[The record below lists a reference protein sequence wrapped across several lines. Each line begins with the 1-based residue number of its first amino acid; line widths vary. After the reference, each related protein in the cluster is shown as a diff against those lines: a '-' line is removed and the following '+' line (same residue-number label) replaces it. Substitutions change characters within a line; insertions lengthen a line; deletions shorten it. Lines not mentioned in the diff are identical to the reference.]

1 MATIINADTSN
12 GLKLTSDTSGEI
24 ELQSA
29 GVTKAK
35 ITSNGLQNASGSAI
49 TSQAGRN
56 LIINGNMGTS
66 QRGTSFTGL
75 TGISY
80 NLDRWE
86 TTAYTMTGGQYQVD
100 QSTDA
105 PEGFAYSQK
114 ISCTTAHTQDVNNQ
128 FYIQQQIEGVNSS
141 QLNYF
146 VASPDTV
153 TLSFWVKANLTGSY
167 TCALKLSDNGSTEN
181 NTSTRV
187 YNTTYSISSADT
199 WEKKTVTIVL
209 DSAVGDVQ
217 VVDNRF
223 AVSVQWWLGAGTS
236 RDGAAADSW
245 LNYGNATTTADNLDL
260 LGSTSNEWYI
270 TGVQLE
276 ATTGSATPFEH
287 LQYGQQ
293 LALCQRYFQSSW
305 SQGSAVGSA
314 VSITTNSVQQSWGSL
329 NAGIAGQAFLL
340 PVTMRT
346 LPTLV
351 VYDMALTTGKVTTL
365 GNGAAQTNNV
375 SANNSATTTNM
386 FYVRLYANSVAGLAF
401 AYTLTAEL

>member
-35 ITSNGLQNASGSAI
+35 ITSSGLQNASGSAI

-245 LNYGNATTTADNLDL
+245 INYGNATTAADNLDL
-260 LGSTSNEWYI
+260 LGSTANEWYI

-276 ATTGSATPFEH
+276 ANTTATPFEH

-293 LALCQRYFQSSW
+293 LLLCQRYYQFITGADTSYAFFGTGTYISSGECRGFLQIPY
-305 SQGSAVGSA
+305 SGLRATPTVTFGGTASNYRLLSSVTKTCTSISGIISNKNGQLYFSA
-314 VSITTNSVQQSWGSL
+314 VS
-329 NAGIAGQAFLL
+329 
-340 PVTMRT
+340 
-346 LPTLV
+346 
-351 VYDMALTTGKVTTL
+351 
-365 GNGAAQTNNV
+365 GASTIG
-375 SANNSATTTNM
+375 NSAYLSSNGT
-386 FYVRLYANSVAGLAF
+386 SVT
-401 AYTLTAEL
+401 YITISAEL

>member
-1 MATIINADTSN
+1 MASIK
-12 GLKLTSDTSGEI
+12 LKGDTSGEVI
-24 ELQSA
+24 ISAPSVAGNATLELQA
-29 GVTKAK
+29 
-35 ITSNGLQNASGSAI
+35 TSGTLATTAQASIGLK
-49 TSQAGRN
+49 N
-56 LIINGNMGTS
+56 LIINGNMQIA

-86 TTAYTMTGGQYQVD
+86 TTAYTMTGGQYQVN

-105 PEGFAYSQK
+105 PKGFAYSQK

-167 TCALKLSDNGSTEN
+167 ACALKLSDNGSSEN
-181 NTSTRV
+181 NTSTKV
-187 YNTTYSISSADT
+187 YNTTYSISSANT

-236 RDGAAADSW
+236 RDGAAANSW
-245 LNYGNATTTADNLDL
+245 INYGNVSTDADNLDL

-276 ATTGSATPFEH
+276 AGTTATPFEN
-287 LQYGQQ
+287 LMYSQQ
-293 LALCQRYFQSSW
+293 LAMCHRYYQRFQGGAAFTSGIVGCYNATTSVRALHNHIVPFRA
-305 SQGSAVGSA
+305 SPTFGYSALSHFDLEPFDA
-314 VSITTNSVQQSWGSL
+314 QPTSL
-329 NAGIAGQAFLL
+329 S
-340 PVTMRT
+340 
-346 LPTLV
+346 
-351 VYDMALTTGKVTTL
+351 ALTTGNLYQADV
-365 GNGAAQTNNV
+365 AAVDPTARV
-375 SANNSATTTNM
+375 RGYAATITCDNSTGY
-386 FYVRLYANSVAGLAF
+386 FDFS
-401 AYTLTAEL
+401 AEL

>member
-1 MATIINADTSN
+1 MAAIK
-12 GLKLTSDTSGEI
+12 LKGDTSGELTI
-24 ELQSA
+24 QAPSVA
-29 GVTKAK
+29 GTN
-35 ITSNGLQNASGSAI
+35 TLNLPASSGTLA
-49 TSQAGRN
+49 TTAQASIGMKN
-56 LIINGNMGTS
+56 LIINGNMQIA

-167 TCALKLSDNGSTEN
+167 ACALKLSDNGSVEN

-187 YNTTYSISSADT
+187 YNTTYSISSANT

-236 RDGAAADSW
+236 RDGGAANSW
-245 LNYGNATTTADNLDL
+245 INYGNVSTAADNLDL

-276 ATTGSATPFEH
+276 VGTTATPFEQM
-287 LQYGQQ
+287 QYGTQ
-293 LALCQRYFQSSW
+293 LALCQRYFQKLVEPALCGYAPTGAAVWRMGGILPVQMRAAGTVTITGNPPIQSAGATSLSS
-305 SQGSAVGSA
+305 VGANYSNNGN
-314 VSITTNSVQQSWGSL
+314 SIEFDGTL
-329 NAGIAGQAFLL
+329 NASVSVNGSI
-340 PVTMRT
+340 VKTICT
-346 LPTLV
+346 SS
-351 VYDMALTTGKVTTL
+351 TTAI
-365 GNGAAQTNNV
+365 NI
-375 SANNSATTTNM
+375 SS
-386 FYVRLYANSVAGLAF
+386 
-401 AYTLTAEL
+401 EL

>member
-1 MATIINADTSN
+1 MGTITQSIANNLTT
-12 GLKLTSDTSGEI
+12 GLG
-24 ELQSA
+24 
-29 GVTKAK
+29 G
-35 ITSNGLQNASGSAI
+35 ASGI
-49 TSQAGRN
+49 NFRN
-56 LIINGNMGTS
+56 LIINGDMNIA
-66 QRGTSFTGL
+66 QRATSFTGL

-86 TTAYTMTGGQYQVD
+86 TTTYTMTGGQYQVD

-167 TCALKLSDNGSTEN
+167 TCALKLSDNGSVESS
-181 NTSTRV
+181 TSTRV

-217 VVDNRF
+217 VVNNRF
-223 AVSVQWWLGAGTS
+223 AVSVLWWLGAGTS
-236 RDGAAADSW
+236 RDGAAANSW
-245 LNYGNATTTADNLDL
+245 INNGNATTAADNLDL
-260 LGSTSNEWYI
+260 LGNTSNEWYI

-276 ATTGSATPFEH
+276 AGTSASDFEFLPYDVNLQRCERYYQIIDSVIGTAGGTTAVYAAILFPTVMRASPSISASGVMTWRDLAADFTQSSASAT
-287 LQYGQQ
+287 LWST
-293 LALCQRYFQSSW
+293 FQSAR
-305 SQGSAVGSA
+305 GVGCSFA
-314 VSITTNSVQQSWGSL
+314 NLTGMTTYRPM
-329 NAGIAGQAFLL
+329 LL
-340 PVTMRT
+340 V
-346 LPTLV
+346 PTS
-351 VYDMALTTGKVTTL
+351 
-365 GNGAAQTNNV
+365 GNILF
-375 SANNSATTTNM
+375 SS
-386 FYVRLYANSVAGLAF
+386 
-401 AYTLTAEL
+401 EL

>member
-1 MATIINADTSN
+1 MASIK
-12 GLKLTSDTSGEI
+12 LKGDTSGEVI
-24 ELQSA
+24 ISAPSVAGNTTLELPA
-29 GVTKAK
+29 
-35 ITSNGLQNASGSAI
+35 TSSTLATQNSLGL
-49 TSQAGRN
+49 RN
-56 LIINGNMGTS
+56 LIINGNMQIA

-167 TCALKLSDNGSTEN
+167 ACALKLSDNGSAEN

-187 YNTTYSISSADT
+187 YNTTYSISSANT

-209 DSAVGDVQ
+209 DSAVGM
-217 VVDNRF
+217 
-223 AVSVQWWLGAGTS
+223 
-236 RDGAAADSW
+236 
-245 LNYGNATTTADNLDL
+245 Y
-260 LGSTSNEWYI
+260 
-270 TGVQLE
+270 
-276 ATTGSATPFEH
+276 
-287 LQYGQQ
+287 
-293 LALCQRYFQSSW
+293 
-305 SQGSAVGSA
+305 
-314 VSITTNSVQQSWGSL
+314 
-329 NAGIAGQAFLL
+329 
-340 PVTMRT
+340 
-346 LPTLV
+346 
-351 VYDMALTTGKVTTL
+351 
-365 GNGAAQTNNV
+365 
-375 SANNSATTTNM
+375 
-386 FYVRLYANSVAGLAF
+386 RL
-401 AYTLTAEL
+401 

>member
-1 MATIINADTSN
+1 MASTINSDTSN
-12 GLKLTSDTSGEI
+12 GVVVTSDTSGEI

-35 ITSNGLQNASGSAI
+35 ITSSGLQNASGSAI

-56 LIINGNMGTS
+56 LIINGNMGVS

-86 TTAYTMTGGQYQVD
+86 TTAYTMTGGQYRVD

-167 TCALKLSDNGSTEN
+167 TCALKLSDNGSVEN

-187 YNTTYSISSADT
+187 YNTTYSISSANT

-236 RDGAAADSW
+236 RDGAAANSW
-245 LNYGNATTTADNLDL
+245 LNYGNATTPADNLDL

-276 ATTGSATPFEH
+276 ANTTATPFEQ
-287 LQYGQQ
+287 LQYTTQ
-293 LALCQRYFQSSW
+293 LQLCQRYYWRWTNVHSLVN
-305 SQGSAVGSA
+305 AVAYTATAFYGILPFNTTMRAAPTFA
-314 VSITTNSVQQSWGSL
+314 VSAAAHFNIFNSAAAVAASAFSAAKITENSARL
-329 NAGIAGQAFLL
+329 NFTASSARTQGQAAW
-340 PVTMRT
+340 VEII
-346 LPTLV
+346 
-351 VYDMALTTGKVTTL
+351 TG
-365 GNGAAQTNNV
+365 
-375 SANNSATTTNM
+375 
-386 FYVRLYANSVAGLAF
+386 AGK
-401 AYTLTAEL
+401 YIESDAEL

>member
-1 MATIINADTSN
+1 MSVAINGTN
-12 GLKLTSDTSGEI
+12 GITYNDGS
-24 ELQSA
+24 LQPSA
-29 GVTKAK
+29 PV
-35 ITSNGLQNASGSAI
+35 
-49 TSQAGRN
+49 GRN

-114 ISCTTAHTQDVNNQ
+114 ISCTTAHTQDANNQ

-167 TCALKLSDNGSTEN
+167 TCALKLSDNGSVEN

-187 YNTTYSISSADT
+187 YNTTYSISSANT

-217 VVDNRF
+217 VIDNRF

-236 RDGAAADSW
+236 RDGGAADSW
-245 LNYGNATTTADNLDL
+245 LNYGNVTTAADNLDL

-276 ATTGSATPFEH
+276 TGTTATPFEN

-293 LALCQRYFQSSW
+293 LALCQRYLQSSW
-305 SQGSAVGSA
+305 SQGSAIGSA
-314 VSITTNSVQQSWGSL
+314 VGLTTNSTQQSWGSL

-346 LPTLV
+346 SPTLV
-351 VYDMALTTGKVTTL
+351 VYDMALTVGKITTM
-365 GNGAAQTNNV
+365 GNGAGQTNNV

-386 FYVRLYANSVAGLAF
+386 FYVRLYANNQAGMAF
-401 AYTLTAEL
+401 AHTLEAEL

>member
-1 MATIINADTSN
+1 MGTITQAIANNLTT
-12 GLKLTSDTSGEI
+12 GLG
-24 ELQSA
+24 
-29 GVTKAK
+29 G
-35 ITSNGLQNASGSAI
+35 ASGI
-49 TSQAGRN
+49 NFRN
-56 LIINGNMGTS
+56 LIINGDMNIA
-66 QRGTSFTGL
+66 QRATSFTGL

-86 TTAYTMTGGQYQVD
+86 TTTYTMTGGQYQVD

-167 TCALKLSDNGSTEN
+167 TCALKLSDNGSVES

-236 RDGAAADSW
+236 RDGAAANSW
-245 LNYGNATTTADNLDL
+245 INNGNATTAADNLDL
-260 LGSTSNEWYI
+260 LGSTANEWYV

-276 ATTGSATPFEH
+276 AGTTASDFEFLPVDVN
-287 LQYGQQ
+287 LQR
-293 LALCQRYFQSSW
+293 CQRYCYRINGNATDEQQIGGYGWCSTTSNINVVYQFNPPMRTIPTVTEASLKDTITDAAVS
-305 SQGSAVGSA
+305 VGSLFDDNQ
-314 VSITTNSVQQSWGSL
+314 VGDCTVV
-329 NAGIAGQAFLL
+329 GIGFPADSGTPFTVNQVAPVRCLASTGAFI
-340 PVTMRT
+340 
-346 LPTLV
+346 
-351 VYDMALTTGKVTTL
+351 
-365 GNGAAQTNNV
+365 QF
-375 SANNSATTTNM
+375 SS
-386 FYVRLYANSVAGLAF
+386 
-401 AYTLTAEL
+401 EL

>member
-1 MATIINADTSN
+1 MGTITQSIANNLTT
-12 GLKLTSDTSGEI
+12 GLG
-24 ELQSA
+24 
-29 GVTKAK
+29 G
-35 ITSNGLQNASGSAI
+35 ASGI
-49 TSQAGRN
+49 NFRN
-56 LIINGNMGTS
+56 LIINGDMNIA
-66 QRGTSFTGL
+66 QRATSFTGL

-86 TTAYTMTGGQYQVD
+86 TTTYTMTGGQYQVD

-167 TCALKLSDNGSTEN
+167 TCALKLSDNGSVES

-217 VVDNRF
+217 VVNNRF

-236 RDGAAADSW
+236 RDGAAANSW
-245 LNYGNATTTADNLDL
+245 INNGNATTAADNLDL
-260 LGSTSNEWYI
+260 LGNTSNEWYI

-276 ATTGSATPFEH
+276 AGTSASDFEF
-287 LQYGQQ
+287 LPYDVNLGR
-293 LALCQRYFQSSW
+293 CQRYFYQIQGNDASSTSLGTGFSQSSTGNF
-305 SQGSAVGSA
+305 SY
-314 VSITTNSVQQSWGSL
+314 L
-329 NAGIAGQAFLL
+329 KF
-340 PVTMRT
+340 PVTMRST
-346 LPTLV
+346 PTI
-351 VYDMALTTGKVTTL
+351 TGSSGVQVTDANSYTV
-365 GNGAAQTNNV
+365 AATAVATHEGSTIQMNLQ
-375 SANNSATTTNM
+375 TTT
-386 FYVRLYANSVAGLAF
+386 AGGLTVLRVSITNLNGGATNYLA
-401 AYTLTAEL
+401 LSSEI